1 MKSLERDV
9 TVREMMTLR
18 QEGWS
23 NYEIAEKLGCC
34 YATVLK
40 YIGSQPKGIRGERLY
55 TIPKKIAV
63 QTADSDNNG
72 DFMDIKEMTV
82 KGKSTSIK
90 INFESQKVTLINGS
104 GEITIPMQFLSSL
117 ADDVK
122 LAVKVGEK
130 FGGEFD
136 GPDRQA

>member
-63 QTADSDNNG
+63 QTANSDNKG
-72 DFMDIKEMTV
+72 DFMDIKEMTL

-90 INFESQKVTLINGS
+90 VNFENQKVTFINGS
-104 GEITIPMQFLSSL
+104 GEITIPLQFVSSL
-117 ADDVK
+117 EDDVK
-122 LAVKVGEK
+122 LAIKAGEK
-130 FGGEFD
+130 YGGVCD
-136 GPDRQA
+136 GPNRQA